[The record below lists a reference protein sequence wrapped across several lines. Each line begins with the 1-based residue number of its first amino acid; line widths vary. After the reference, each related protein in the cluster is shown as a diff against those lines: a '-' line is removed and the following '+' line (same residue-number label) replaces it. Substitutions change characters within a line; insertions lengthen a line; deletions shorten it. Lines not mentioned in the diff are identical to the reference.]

1 MLFSRKIAFFG
12 VGNMGEALLGGLLK
26 AKLTNPENIIATD
39 VLPARLKQISEKWNV
54 TTTSD
59 SKKAVKFA
67 DVIVLC
73 VKPQAINDL
82 LNDIKES
89 ISGEQ
94 LIISILA
101 GITTTTIEKFIN
113 KKNPVVRAMPNIPAV
128 VDEGAAGVCLGEYAN
143 AKEHKKIAL
152 KILGSVGEVEIVSEA
167 QMDIVT
173 GLSGSGPAYIY
184 MVIEALTDGGVMMGL
199 PRDVASRLAYQTVL
213 GSAKLVKETAI
224 HPAVLKD
231 QVTTPGGTTIQAIK
245 ELEEGGLRPML
256 MRAVEIATIK
266 SRELS
271 RYLEQKNNI
280 NNK

>member
-1 MLFSRKIAFFG
+1 
-12 VGNMGEALLGGLLK
+12 MGEALLGGLLK

-39 VLPARLKQISEKWNV
+39 VLPARLKQISEKWQV
-54 TTTSD
+54 DTTTD
-59 SKKAVKFA
+59 NNKAVKFA

-82 LNDIKES
+82 LTDIKES
-89 ISGEQ
+89 IRGEQ

-101 GITTTTIEKFIN
+101 GITTGTIEKFIN

-128 VDEGAAGVCLGEYAN
+128 VDEGAAGLCLGEFAN
-143 AKEHKKIAL
+143 DNDHKKIAL

-199 PRDVASRLAYQTVL
+199 PRDVATRLASQTVL
-213 GSAKLVKETAI
+213 GSAKLVKETGI

-245 ELEEGGLRPML
+245 ELEESGLRPML
-256 MRAVEIATIK
+256 IRAVEIATIK

-271 RYLEQKNNI
+271 HYLEQKNNI
-280 NNK
+280 NIK

>member
-1 MLFSRKIAFFG
+1 MLFSRKIAFIG

-39 VLPARLKQISEKWNV
+39 VLPARLKQISEKWQV
-54 TTTSD
+54 DTTTD
-59 SKKAVKFA
+59 NNKAVKFA

-82 LNDIKES
+82 LTDIKES
-89 ISGEQ
+89 IRGEQ

-101 GITTTTIEKFIN
+101 GITTGTIEKFIN

-128 VDEGAAGVCLGEYAN
+128 VDEGAAGLCLGEFAN
-143 AKEHKKIAL
+143 DNDHKKIAL

-199 PRDVASRLAYQTVL
+199 PRDVATRLASQTVL
-213 GSAKLVKETAI
+213 GSAKLVKETGI

-245 ELEEGGLRPML
+245 ELEESGLRPML
-256 MRAVEIATIK
+256 IRAVEIATIK

-271 RYLEQKNNI
+271 HYLEQKNNI
-280 NNK
+280 NIK